1 MKKLLQ
7 FILLSISIL
16 YAGDV
21 FAQRRNNSFQIT
33 PDMERR
39 ITRSCPRRLARANV
53 NRENLQPFC
62 PVRNI
67 RETEAD
73 LGPWRAFV
81 YRTERLFKQFRTL
94 LYVGAIFMLM
104 WLFTKAVYKST
115 IDWPKVAMLLIGVL
129 MLTLAEVFLD
139 VATQR
144 VRLDD
149 VIAEGVYV
157 DCRDPTEAY
166 YKCDIGKND
175 AEQLDAQY
183 FLKVSG
189 TQQSQRKHKGLF

>member
-7 FILLSISIL
+7 FILIISAFFIN
-16 YAGDV
+16 GTS
-21 FAQRRNNSFQIT
+21 FAQRGGNSFQIT

-39 ITRSCPRRLARANV
+39 IKRSCPGRLSRANV
-53 NRENLQPFC
+53 NRENLQTFC
-62 PVRNI
+62 PVSNI

-73 LGPWRAFV
+73 LGPWKAFV
-81 YRTERLFKQFRTL
+81 YRAEKLFKQFRSL
-94 LYVGAIFMLM
+94 LYIGAIFMLM

-115 IDWPKVAMLLIGVL
+115 IDWPKVAMLIIGVL
-129 MLTLAEVFLD
+129 ILTLAEVFLD

-166 YKCDIGKND
+166 YKCELGKQD

-183 FLKVSG
+183 FLRVSG
-189 TQQSQRKHKGLF
+189 KNQTTKKHKGLF